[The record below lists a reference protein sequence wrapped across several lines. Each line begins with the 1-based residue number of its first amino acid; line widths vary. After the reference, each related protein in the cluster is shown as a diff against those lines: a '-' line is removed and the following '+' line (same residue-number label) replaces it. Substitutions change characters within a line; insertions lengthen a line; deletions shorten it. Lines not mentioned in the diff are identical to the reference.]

1 MMVHYQNL
9 LFDLDDTLLDY
20 GIAEDHS
27 LKQLFTDFN
36 LKLTTN
42 VKRTFQEY
50 NVVMWQRYER
60 NELTWGPING
70 SSIC

>member
-1 MMVHYQNL
+1 MVHYQNL

-36 LKLTTN
+36 
-42 VKRTFQEY
+42 
-50 NVVMWQRYER
+50 
-60 NELTWGPING
+60 
-70 SSIC
+70 